1 MYLFEFLIA
10 LGGNRSTSARVQL
23 RADNAY
29 DAQQIAFMQYGQ
41 ANIINYKQ
49 LSEWT
54 NDLERWW

>member
-1 MYLFEFLIA
+1 
-10 LGGNRSTSARVQL
+10 
-23 RADNAY
+23 
-29 DAQQIAFMQYGQ
+29 MQYGQ